1 MFFLPTGEH
10 EAAHADAQDPRHA
23 AALVQRLEAAAAA
36 TLPAAVAGAR
46 DLEEPDVRRGLELAA
61 TAAAAA
67 AATAAADAA
76 DLDGAGHRG
85 ETIAAGGGAA
95 SAKETSQ

>member
-23 AALVQRLEAAAAA
+23 AAPVQRLEAATIAR
-36 TLPAAVAGAR
+36 AR
-46 DLEEPDVRRGLELAA
+46 DLVEKSDVRGGLEPAA
-61 TAAAAA
+61 ASAAAAA
-67 AATAAADAA
+67 AAADAA
-76 DLDGAGHRG
+76 DLDGGAGHRG
-85 ETIAAGGGAA
+85 ETIPARGRAT